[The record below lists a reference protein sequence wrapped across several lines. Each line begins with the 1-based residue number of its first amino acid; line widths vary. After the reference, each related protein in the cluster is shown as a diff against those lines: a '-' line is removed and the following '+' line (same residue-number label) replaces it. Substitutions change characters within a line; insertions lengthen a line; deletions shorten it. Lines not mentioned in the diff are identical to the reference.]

1 MPGSDES
8 LQLRDSRGERSSV
21 ATSKAAMCGHF
32 KTGHMKRR
40 PGQGFLLL
48 QSVLKQQTF

>member
-1 MPGSDES
+1 MAQMKQID
-8 LQLRDSRGERSSV
+8 LRRLPSV
-21 ATSKAAMCGHF
+21 ATPKPAMYGHL

-48 QSVLKQQTF
+48 QD